1 MFAYSQKA
9 PAAGYGADSRKLLQD
24 TVKQVRDEMGIEYAK
39 IGQCNEDCLAK
50 RRKDESTY
58 SSHVYGRNGFRVLMH
73 GVLGRPDGRMVE
85 SVAAKSNNKLQ
96 GLRLNK
102 ELEPLDMSNANC
114 QGALARPIAMYLFPI
129 KEEFHGRRKQ
139 LAADTERY
147 NRAQNAGRCS
157 KDASDMQQE
166 GEDDETHA
174 KRPKFLQRERQ
185 SASMSAPDKKKRQ
198 APQTRSQGERNA
210 ADAAD
215 VAVQR
220 AIQQV
225 PRGMERD
232 ANPNRASRKGRV
244 QVPDR
249 HHQPAAWLR
258 QQATT
263 MLNEI
268 TSKNSSPGML
278 RLLNKTDGLS
288 GLPTYAANPK
298 ANAALHHAV
307 KDRWL

>member
-24 TVKQVRDEMGIEYAK
+24 TVKQVREEMGIEYAK

-114 QGALARPIAMYLFPI
+114 QGALARPIAIYLFPI

-185 SASMSAPDKKKRQ
+185 SASMSAPDKKNAKRPKQ
-198 APQTRSQGERNA
+198 EAKVNATPPMQPMWQSNGRYNKYLGAWSTMPTPTEHRAKAESKYLIGIINQQLGCNNRRRRCSTRSPRSTPA
-210 ADAAD
+210 
-215 VAVQR
+215 R
-220 AIQQV
+220 AY
-225 PRGMERD
+225 
-232 ANPNRASRKGRV
+232 A
-244 QVPDR
+244 
-249 HHQPAAWLR
+249 
-258 QQATT
+258 
-263 MLNEI
+263 EI
-268 TSKNSSPGML
+268 
-278 RLLNKTDGLS
+278 
-288 GLPTYAANPK
+288 AE
-298 ANAALHHAV
+298 
-307 KDRWL
+307 